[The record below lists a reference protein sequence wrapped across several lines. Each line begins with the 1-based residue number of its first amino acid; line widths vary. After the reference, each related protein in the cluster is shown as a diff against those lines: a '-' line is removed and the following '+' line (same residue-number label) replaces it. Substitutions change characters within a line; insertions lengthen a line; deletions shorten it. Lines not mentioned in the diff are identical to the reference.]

1 MKPDKFDGKGS
12 YETFLYQF
20 ENCARYNE
28 WDMTDKVAHL
38 RWSLTGIAAQLLWG
52 TEDATYDQL
61 LEKLRNRFGGRGME
75 EKFPNELRC
84 RRRARGETLRELAQD
99 VQRLMALAYPGEKSS
114 LSEHIARD
122 AFDCPRRHRV

>member
-1 MKPDKFDGKGS
+1 
-12 YETFLYQF
+12 
-20 ENCARYNE
+20 
-28 WDMTDKVAHL
+28 MTDKVAHL

-75 EKFPNELRC
+75 EKFQNELRC

-99 VQRLMALAYPGEKSS
+99 VQRLMALAYPGEKS
-114 LSEHIARD
+114 EI
-122 AFDCPRRHRV
+122 

>member
-38 RWSLTGIAAQLLWG
+38 RWSLTGIAAQLLSG

-61 LEKLRNRFGGRGME
+61 LEKLRREHGEDRRTRHGR
-75 EKFPNELRC
+75 
-84 RRRARGETLRELAQD
+84 
-99 VQRLMALAYPGEKSS
+99 
-114 LSEHIARD
+114 
-122 AFDCPRRHRV
+122 

>member
-38 RWSLTGIAAQLLWG
+38 RWSLTGIAAQLLWEPK
-52 TEDATYDQL
+52 TH
-61 LEKLRNRFGGRGME
+61 
-75 EKFPNELRC
+75 
-84 RRRARGETLRELAQD
+84 RRIVIGETEESIRRTRHGRE
-99 VQRLMALAYPGEKSS
+99 V
-114 LSEHIARD
+114 SE
-122 AFDCPRRHRV
+122 